1 MKTDPDSLTQFN
13 HPGTTFGDFSDFAY
27 YDEEIDDLITMIE
40 VGNGEGA
47 IGSSGYFP
55 SYEYYQRALDKG
67 WHVAPTNNQDN
78 HKGLWGDANT
88 ARSVVMA
95 DSLTR
100 ENIYDAMR
108 NYRVYATED
117 NDLSIYYTLD
127 SYEMGSILTEGQTG
141 DKVTLM
147 ADLSDPTDES
157 IGTVQVI
164 ANGGLILDEKTV
176 SGNAETVEFTVDN
189 DYSYYYLKVTEADGD
204 IAVTAPVWVGEVEAA
219 GINSI
224 STDEVLP
231 VKGEAL
237 TVALDLYNNEA
248 EDMAVDSI
256 EFSVG
261 GEIVHKADLGAA
273 GLTSVL
279 SKGTARYSFDYIYD
293 SVGNMEMTVTVNA
306 HLGGAEKVYSSVLK
320 LTYVTPEMVTNVLID
335 GTHYNDYVT
344 GYYGGNMGN
353 FTAIAGDKNIRVQ
366 VVTDE
371 ITPEML
377 EECSLLVISA
387 PAKKNG
393 TANAGDYKVSHFDD
407 EFINMIKT
415 YTDNGGTLI
424 VCGLA
429 DYQDTADGQTSTE
442 INKLLSAIGSTT
454 KLNSDEAYDTENN
467 GGQAYRLY
475 LKNTYNENSRYLAGA
490 SQDQEY
496 SAYSGCTVNLDKDAV
511 ASGRAE
517 ALISGYDTTYS
528 VDSKNDDGSYGDNS
542 TVVEKGDV
550 VMLAHETLD
559 SGANLFVAGTVFL
572 SDFEVKAE
580 MDNQFDLQYLNYTI
594 IQNILDEVTVELP
607 VTPIAE
613 VRKAQEGEVFAIE
626 GYVTSGTDNE
636 NTTFFDTIYVQDD
649 TAGITVFP
657 YSESGMKIGTKVR
670 ITGYVDSYQGD
681 KEIQIMNSEILADE
695 EPHIYEPQKM
705 AAAAAMDYDTNGGKL
720 VEVSGKVTNVV
731 YSGEKGVAQFW
742 LDDGS
747 GAEANIFIDGYITSG
762 TTGANNLADIIK
774 EGAQIRAV
782 GLVYAHP
789 EGESDI
795 PVTCLRV
802 RNCDEITLVSAGAG
816 DSGQSGDGT
825 QSGTGS
831 GNTGQNGNATP
842 GSTDGVNNGS
852 GSKDTGKES
861 SAPTGD
867 EAFPTV
873 YLFMM
878 FMATGVA
885 AGAFAVR
892 RKRKE
897 K

>member
-1 MKTDPDSLTQFN
+1 M
-13 HPGTTFGDFSDFAY
+13 
-27 YDEEIDDLITMIE
+27 
-40 VGNGEGA
+40 
-47 IGSSGYFP
+47 
-55 SYEYYQRALDKG
+55 
-67 WHVAPTNNQDN
+67 
-78 HKGLWGDANT
+78 
-88 ARSVVMA
+88 
-95 DSLTR
+95 
-100 ENIYDAMR
+100 
-108 NYRVYATED
+108 
-117 NDLSIYYTLD
+117 
-127 SYEMGSILTEGQTG
+127 
-141 DKVTLM
+141 
-147 ADLSDPTDES
+147 
-157 IGTVQVI
+157 
-164 ANGGLILDEKTV
+164 
-176 SGNAETVEFTVDN
+176 
-189 DYSYYYLKVTEADGD
+189 
-204 IAVTAPVWVGEVEAA
+204 
-219 GINSI
+219 
-224 STDEVLP
+224 
-231 VKGEAL
+231 
-237 TVALDLYNNEA
+237 
-248 EDMAVDSI
+248 
-256 EFSVG
+256 
-261 GEIVHKADLGAA
+261 
-273 GLTSVL
+273 
-279 SKGTARYSFDYIYD
+279 
-293 SVGNMEMTVTVNA
+293 
-306 HLGGAEKVYSSVLK
+306 
-320 LTYVTPEMVTNVLID
+320 
-335 GTHYNDYVT
+335 
-344 GYYGGNMGN
+344 
-353 FTAIAGDKNIRVQ
+353 
-366 VVTDE
+366 
-371 ITPEML
+371 
-377 EECSLLVISA
+377 
-387 PAKKNG
+387 
-393 TANAGDYKVSHFDD
+393 
-407 EFINMIKT
+407 
-415 YTDNGGTLI
+415 
-424 VCGLA
+424 
-429 DYQDTADGQTSTE
+429 
-442 INKLLSAIGSTT
+442 
-454 KLNSDEAYDTENN
+454 
-467 GGQAYRLY
+467 
-475 LKNTYNENSRYLAGA
+475 
-490 SQDQEY
+490 
-496 SAYSGCTVNLDKDAV
+496 
-511 ASGRAE
+511 
-517 ALISGYDTTYS
+517 
-528 VDSKNDDGSYGDNS
+528 
-542 TVVEKGDV
+542 
-550 VMLAHETLD
+550 
-559 SGANLFVAGTVFL
+559 
-572 SDFEVKAE
+572 
-580 MDNQFDLQYLNYTI
+580 
-594 IQNILDEVTVELP
+594 
-607 VTPIAE
+607 
-613 VRKAQEGEVFAIE
+613 
-626 GYVTSGTDNE
+626 TSGTDNE

-705 AAAAAMDYDTNGGKL
+705 VAAAAMDYDTNGGKL